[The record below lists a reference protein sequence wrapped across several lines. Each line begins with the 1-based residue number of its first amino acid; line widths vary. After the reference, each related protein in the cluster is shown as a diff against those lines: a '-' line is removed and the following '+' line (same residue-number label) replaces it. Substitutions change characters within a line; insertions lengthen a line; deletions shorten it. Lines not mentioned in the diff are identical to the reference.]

1 MKKAPVPFGS
11 RDPSARKSIPR
22 TRWKVKRKMWK
33 NLPRP
38 PWKGAGGVDPL
49 TFRAWRARTGEAEG
63 RAGGRTLRPFS
74 PPEGGLGG
82 AALLRGRPAR
92 RAGDH
97 EGREAPCS
105 AREAHDC

>member
-1 MKKAPVPFGS
+1 M
-11 RDPSARKSIPR
+11 
-22 TRWKVKRKMWK
+22 
-33 NLPRP
+33 
-38 PWKGAGGVDPL
+38 

-74 PPEGGLGG
+74 PRRGVRG

-105 AREAHDC
+105 AREAHDR

>member
-1 MKKAPVPFGS
+1 MEK
-11 RDPSARKSIPR
+11 PSA
-22 TRWKVKRKMWK
+22 
-33 NLPRP
+33 P
-38 PWKGAGGVDPL
+38 PLEGGGGGVDPL
-49 TFRAWRARTGEAEG
+49 TFRAWRARTGEAAG
-63 RAGGRTLRPFS
+63 RAGGRTLKALF
-74 PPEGGLGG
+74 PPRRGVRG